1 MLPDKREE
9 NISRSSGSVVVDWSL
24 VYLLILSQVSYHFF
38 LYSCGIAV
46 PFNAY
51 YLYTHTCPQNR
62 SHCLEVFGDRVCPS
76 SRGWEHVLIR
86 SMVPCMIDSSHYCTV
101 WSLILHGG
109 SSWCVSRV
117 SVCALDL
124 ILRGHEL
131 LGSAKFTTNS
141 ASLRG
146 TMFDGLIRAIY
157 RKRWRT
163 WLHMLAYLEDGQFSL
178 GSLQSFC

>member
-1 MLPDKREE
+1 MFGLPPYF
-9 NISRSSGSVVVDWSL
+9 ITS
-24 VYLLILSQVSYHFF
+24 ILSFF

-86 SMVPCMIDSSHYCTV
+86 SMVPCMIVIPLLYGMVTCITDSP
-101 WSLILHGG
+101 WAGG
-109 SSWCVSRV
+109 SSWCVSNV

-131 LGSAKFTTNS
+131 LGSAKFTTDS
-141 ASLRG
+141 ASSLRG
-146 TMFDGLIRAIY
+146 TMFDGPQAIE
-157 RKRWRT
+157 R
-163 WLHMLAYLEDGQFSL
+163 DGGHDYICL
-178 GSLQSFC
+178 PT